1 MSKKIK
7 IFVADDHPIVR
18 EGLVAVLET
27 QADFEIVGEAADG
40 QEVIEQ
46 IVATETDIL
55 FLDLAMPR
63 KDGVQ
68 VIEYL
73 QQQNSTIKV
82 IIFTVFDTDERI
94 ITAIKAG
101 AKGYLLKGASR
112 QEIFNAVRVVS
123 QGGSLLQPAIASK
136 VFQHISQEV
145 AALSPREMEHSLE
158 LRRAYRPELR
168 RPRNRQDSRP
178 GGRPRKEAARAFP
191 TCSQIVERS
200 GNALPDPKGAPAQC

>member
-1 MSKKIK
+1 MSEKIK

-18 EGLVAVLET
+18 EGLIAVLET
-27 QADFEIVGEAADG
+27 QDDFEIVGEAADG
-40 QEVIEQ
+40 QEVIEK
-46 IVATETDIL
+46 IVKTKADIL

-68 VIEYL
+68 VIEHL
-73 QQQNSTIKV
+73 QQQNSPIKV

-112 QEIFNAVRVVS
+112 QEIFQAVRVVY

-145 AALSPREMEHSLE
+145 AALSPREMEVLKLLSKGLKNSTLAQE
-158 LRRAYRPELR
+158 LFISERTVKFHVSAILSKLGVK
-168 RPRNRQDSRP
+168 NRT
-178 GGRPRKEAARAFP
+178 EAVQLAIKRGIIDL
-191 TCSQIVERS
+191 S
-200 GNALPDPKGAPAQC
+200 

>member
-1 MSKKIK
+1 MSEKIK

-40 QEVIEQ
+40 QEVMENI
-46 IVATETDIL
+46 ADTETDIL
-55 FLDLAMPR
+55 FLDLAMPH

-68 VIEYL
+68 VIEHL
-73 QQQNSTIKV
+73 QQQKSPIKV

-112 QEIFNAVRVVS
+112 QEIFQAVRVVS

-145 AALSPREMEHSLE
+145 AALSPREMEVLKLLSKGLKNSTLAQE
-158 LRRAYRPELR
+158 LFISERTVKFHVSAILSKLDVK
-168 RPRNRQDSRP
+168 NRT
-178 GGRPRKEAARAFP
+178 EAVQLAIKRGIIDL
-191 TCSQIVERS
+191 S
-200 GNALPDPKGAPAQC
+200 

>member
-1 MSKKIK
+1 MSEKIK

-40 QEVIEQ
+40 QQVIEK
-46 IVATETDIL
+46 VLETEADIL
-55 FLDLAMPR
+55 FLDLAMPH

-68 VIEYL
+68 VIEFL
-73 QQQNSTIKV
+73 QQHNSPIKV

-145 AALSPREMEHSLE
+145 AALSPREMEVLKLLSRGLKNSTVAQE
-158 LRRAYRPELR
+158 LFISERTVKFHVSAILSKLGVK
-168 RPRNRQDSRP
+168 NRT
-178 GGRPRKEAARAFP
+178 EAVQLAVKRGLIDL
-191 TCSQIVERS
+191 S
-200 GNALPDPKGAPAQC
+200 

>member
-1 MSKKIK
+1 MSEKIK

-40 QEVIEQ
+40 QEV
-46 IVATETDIL
+46 TEKIADTDTDIL

-68 VIEYL
+68 VIEHL
-73 QQQNSTIKV
+73 QQQNSPIKV

-145 AALSPREMEHSLE
+145 AALSPREMEVLKLLSKGLKNSTLAQE
-158 LRRAYRPELR
+158 LFISERTVKFHVSAILSKLGVK
-168 RPRNRQDSRP
+168 NRT
-178 GGRPRKEAARAFP
+178 EAVQLAIKRGIIDL
-191 TCSQIVERS
+191 S
-200 GNALPDPKGAPAQC
+200 

>member
-1 MSKKIK
+1 MSEKIK

-40 QEVIEQ
+40 QQVIEK
-46 IVATETDIL
+46 VLETEADIL
-55 FLDLAMPR
+55 FLDLAMPH

-68 VIEYL
+68 VIEFL
-73 QQQNSTIKV
+73 QQHNSPIKV

-112 QEIFNAVRVVS
+112 QEIFNAIRVVS

-145 AALSPREMEHSLE
+145 AALSPREMEVLKLLSRGLKNSTVAQQLFISERTVKFHVSAILSK
-158 LRRAYRPELR
+158 LGVK
-168 RPRNRQDSRP
+168 NRT
-178 GGRPRKEAARAFP
+178 EAVQLAVKRGLIDL
-191 TCSQIVERS
+191 S
-200 GNALPDPKGAPAQC
+200 

>member
-1 MSKKIK
+1 MSEKIK

-40 QEVIEQ
+40 QEVMEK
-46 IVATETDIL
+46 VVKTDTDIL

-68 VIEYL
+68 VIEFL
-73 QQQNSTIKV
+73 QQQNSPVKV

-145 AALSPREMEHSLE
+145 AALSPREMEVLKLLAKGLKNSTLAQE
-158 LRRAYRPELR
+158 LFISERTVKFHVSAILSKLGVK
-168 RPRNRQDSRP
+168 NRT
-178 GGRPRKEAARAFP
+178 EAVQLAIKRGIIDL
-191 TCSQIVERS
+191 S
-200 GNALPDPKGAPAQC
+200 

>member
-1 MSKKIK
+1 MSGKIN

-40 QEVIEQ
+40 QEVMEKI
-46 IVATETDIL
+46 ADTETDIL
-55 FLDLAMPR
+55 FLDLAMPH

-68 VIEYL
+68 VIEHL
-73 QQQNSTIKV
+73 QQQKSPIKV

-112 QEIFNAVRVVS
+112 QEIFQAVRVVS

-145 AALSPREMEHSLE
+145 AALSPREMEVLKLLSKGLKNSTLAQE
-158 LRRAYRPELR
+158 LFISERTVKFHVSAILSKLDVK
-168 RPRNRQDSRP
+168 NRT
-178 GGRPRKEAARAFP
+178 EAVQLAIKRGIIDL
-191 TCSQIVERS
+191 S
-200 GNALPDPKGAPAQC
+200 

>member
-1 MSKKIK
+1 MSEKIK

-40 QEVIEQ
+40 QAVIET
-46 IVATETDIL
+46 VVETNPDIL

-68 VIEYL
+68 VIEFL
-73 QQQNSTIKV
+73 QQHNSPIKV

-145 AALSPREMEHSLE
+145 AALSPREMEVLKLLSKGLKNSTLAEE
-158 LRRAYRPELR
+158 LFISERTVKFHVSAILGKLGVK
-168 RPRNRQDSRP
+168 NRT
-178 GGRPRKEAARAFP
+178 EAVQLAIKRGLIDL
-191 TCSQIVERS
+191 S
-200 GNALPDPKGAPAQC
+200 

>member
-1 MSKKIK
+1 MSEKIK

-40 QEVIEQ
+40 QEVIEK
-46 IVATETDIL
+46 VAETDANIL

-68 VIEYL
+68 VIEFL
-73 QQQNSTIKV
+73 QQQNSPTKV

-136 VFQHISQEV
+136 VFQHISQDV
-145 AALSPREMEHSLE
+145 AALSPREMEVLKLLSKGLKNSTLAQE
-158 LRRAYRPELR
+158 LFISERTVKFHVSAILGKLGVK
-168 RPRNRQDSRP
+168 NRT
-178 GGRPRKEAARAFP
+178 EAVQLAIKRGIIDL
-191 TCSQIVERS
+191 S
-200 GNALPDPKGAPAQC
+200 

>member
-1 MSKKIK
+1 MSEKIK

-40 QEVIEQ
+40 QQVIEK
-46 IVATETDIL
+46 VLETEADIL
-55 FLDLAMPR
+55 FLDLAMPH

-68 VIEYL
+68 VIEFL
-73 QQQNSTIKV
+73 QQQNSPIKV

-145 AALSPREMEHSLE
+145 AALSPREMEVLKLLSKGLKNSTVAQE
-158 LRRAYRPELR
+158 LFISERTVKFHVSAILSKLGVK
-168 RPRNRQDSRP
+168 NRT
-178 GGRPRKEAARAFP
+178 EAVQLAVKRGLIDL
-191 TCSQIVERS
+191 S
-200 GNALPDPKGAPAQC
+200 

>member
-1 MSKKIK
+1 MSEKIK

-40 QEVIEQ
+40 QAVIEKVVE
-46 IVATETDIL
+46 INPDIL

-68 VIEYL
+68 VIEFL
-73 QQQNSTIKV
+73 QQHNSPIKV

-145 AALSPREMEHSLE
+145 AALSPREMEVLKLLSKGLKNSTLAEE
-158 LRRAYRPELR
+158 LFISERTVKFHVSAILSKLGVK
-168 RPRNRQDSRP
+168 NRT
-178 GGRPRKEAARAFP
+178 EAVQLAIKRGLIDL
-191 TCSQIVERS
+191 S
-200 GNALPDPKGAPAQC
+200 

>member
-40 QEVIEQ
+40 QAVIET
-46 IVATETDIL
+46 VVETNPDIL

-68 VIEYL
+68 VIEFL
-73 QQQNSTIKV
+73 QQHNSPIKV

-145 AALSPREMEHSLE
+145 AALSPREMEVLKLLSKGLKNSTLAEE
-158 LRRAYRPELR
+158 LFISERTVKFHVSAILGKLGVK
-168 RPRNRQDSRP
+168 NRT
-178 GGRPRKEAARAFP
+178 EAVQLAIKRGLIDL
-191 TCSQIVERS
+191 S
-200 GNALPDPKGAPAQC
+200 

>member
-1 MSKKIK
+1 MSEKIK

-40 QEVIEQ
+40 QEVMEK
-46 IVATETDIL
+46 VVETDTDIL

-68 VIEYL
+68 VIEFL
-73 QQQNSTIKV
+73 QQQNSPVKV

-145 AALSPREMEHSLE
+145 AALSPREMEVLKLLAKGLKNSTLAQE
-158 LRRAYRPELR
+158 LFISERTVKFHVSAILSKLGVK
-168 RPRNRQDSRP
+168 NRT
-178 GGRPRKEAARAFP
+178 EAVQLAIKRGIIDL
-191 TCSQIVERS
+191 S
-200 GNALPDPKGAPAQC
+200 